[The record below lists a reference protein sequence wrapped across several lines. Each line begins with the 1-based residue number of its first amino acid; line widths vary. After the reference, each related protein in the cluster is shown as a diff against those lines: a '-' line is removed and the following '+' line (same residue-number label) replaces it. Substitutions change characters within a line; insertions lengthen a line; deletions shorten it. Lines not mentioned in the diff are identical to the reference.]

1 MTAKLIDLAD
11 AEAAEREAALVVDTI
26 GEFLGYEFPPRQWV
40 MEPIIPQQG
49 LTMCFSWR
57 GTGKTYVSLGI
68 AYAVAAGGKFLR
80 WSAPVPRK
88 TLFIDGEM
96 TGTMMQQRLRE
107 IALGSKAEAAEDA
120 LHVLT
125 PDRQT
130 LGIMPNLSTDG
141 GRATVEA
148 YIKRHNIKFVVID
161 NISALYGAAKDN
173 DAESWMPMQGWLRH
187 LRFEGVSVLLVH
199 HTGKGGE
206 QRGTS
211 SREDILDV
219 SIKLKRPS
227 DYQTSDGCRFEVH
240 FEKTR
245 GIFGTDAE
253 PFEAKLVIIDGAA
266 TWTMKGVKENIND
279 QIAELTDLGMKPAEI
294 AAELQCHRA
303 TVYRA
308 VKRGKSGGDDS
319 EKG

>member
-11 AEAAEREAALVVDTI
+11 AEAAEREVALVVDTI
-26 GEFLGYEFPPRQWV
+26 GEFLGHEFPPRQWV
-40 MEPIIPQQG
+40 MEPIIPQHG

-130 LGIMPNLSTDG
+130 LGIMPNLST
-141 GRATVEA
+141 
-148 YIKRHNIKFVVID
+148 
-161 NISALYGAAKDN
+161 
-173 DAESWMPMQGWLRH
+173 
-187 LRFEGVSVLLVH
+187 
-199 HTGKGGE
+199 
-206 QRGTS
+206 
-211 SREDILDV
+211 REDL
-219 SIKLKRPS
+219 LK
-227 DYQTSDGCRFEVH
+227 
-240 FEKTR
+240 
-245 GIFGTDAE
+245 
-253 PFEAKLVIIDGAA
+253 
-266 TWTMKGVKENIND
+266 
-279 QIAELTDLGMKPAEI
+279 AELTARGVSEAAKAVTLAGAMAQLGEAVRQIKVDHSDHEGNVDAE
-294 AAELQCHRA
+294 AFELDDHAVINAHA
-303 TVYRA
+303 TLVRLLAGSA
-308 VKRGKSGGDDS
+308 VQS
-319 EKG
+319 